1 MIEVMHAEAAEMF
14 GLFELDDSGNVLYSR
29 AHPIERRD
37 SPASSTVGQDF
48 FREVAKFENREDL
61 RSHFRQ
67 FVASRSPAD
76 NFKFDCV
83 FGQRTVKA
91 RISMIRGHEADAEH
105 YADIVIMD
113 IRHDAN

>member
-1 MIEVMHAEAAEMF
+1 MIEVMHAAAAEMF

-29 AHPIERRD
+29 AHPIGRRD
-37 SPASSTVGQDF
+37 SAASSTVGQNF

-67 FVASRSPAD
+67 FIASRSPAD

-105 YADIVIMD
+105 SADIVIMD

>member
-1 MIEVMHAEAAEMF
+1 MIEVMHAEAAEVF

-37 SPASSTVGQDF
+37 STASSAVGQNF

-67 FVASRSPAD
+67 FVASRIPAD
-76 NFKFDCV
+76 NFRFDCV
-83 FGQRTVKA
+83 FGQRTVRA

-105 YADIVIMD
+105 SAGIVIMD
-113 IRHDAN
+113 IRHEDK

>member
-1 MIEVMHAEAAEMF
+1 MIEVMNAEAAEMF

-37 SPASSTVGQDF
+37 STASSTVGQNF